1 MRAGHACHGQAAG
14 QAAYANGSGLPLGTT
29 GWLLSCCHDSV
40 PHNTAVASVN
50 ASRSESPGNDAAVPP
65 GRLTLI
71 SVTYGDMQS

>member
-14 QAAYANGSGLPLGTT
+14 QAAYANGSGTT

-65 GRLTLI
+65 GRSTL
-71 SVTYGDMQS
+71 TYGDMQS